1 MSFSKEEKIS
11 IIVPVYKVEKYLP
24 RCVESIINQTY
35 KNLEIILVDDGSP
48 DNCGKLCDEYAQKD
62 ERIKVIHKP
71 NGGLSAARNS
81 GINIST
87 GDYIAFI
94 DSDDWIS
101 EDYCETLYHGIVDT
115 NSDISIIDYNVVNE
129 EDKITNPVDANSENT
144 GLTSITYENENIIK
158 ELLLQKNIK
167 NFVWRMLYRKN
178 VICNFLEG
186 VNYEDM
192 FFTLQVLMNVQKV
205 VYTKKRCY
213 NYLQRGGSITATI
226 SEKNLTDFIKAVKN
240 RFEII
245 SKSYSELTAYN
256 VYALFESTVGLSTK
270 YIIAETQYENVNE
283 VIQEFINTIMKHE
296 EEIISLLND
305 YQKLC
310 LYLMKY
316 NLDLYYNFL
325 KERQTL
331 RIQGKI

>member
-1 MSFSKEEKIS
+1 MSSNNEGKIS

-35 KNLEIILVDDGSP
+35 QNIEIILVDDGSP
-48 DNCGKLCDEYAQKD
+48 DNCGNLCDEYAKKD
-62 ERIKVIHKP
+62 ERIKVIHKQ

-87 GDYIAFI
+87 GDFIAFI

-101 EDYCETLYHGIVDT
+101 EDYCETLYRSMIET
-115 NSDISIIDYNVVNE
+115 NSEVSIIDYNVVNE
-129 EDKITNPVDANSENT
+129 EDKITNPTNAEYQSEENER
-144 GLTSITYENENIIK
+144 IIYENENILK

-167 NFVWRMLYRKN
+167 NFVWRMLYKKE
-178 VICNFLEG
+178 VICDFLAG
-186 VNYEDM
+186 INYEDM

-213 NYLQRGGSITATI
+213 NYLQRSGSITATI
-226 SEKNLTDFIKAVKN
+226 SEKNLTDFIKAVRN
-240 RFEII
+240 RYEII
-245 SKSYSELTAYN
+245 SKEHPDLIAYN
-256 VYALFESTVGLSTK
+256 IYALFESTVGLSTK
-270 YIIAETQYENVNE
+270 YIIAETQYESVNA
-283 VIQEFINTIMKHE
+283 VIEEFINM
-296 EEIISLLND
+296 IIKYENKLVNLLND

-325 KERQTL
+325 KERQKL
-331 RIQGKI
+331 RVQGKI